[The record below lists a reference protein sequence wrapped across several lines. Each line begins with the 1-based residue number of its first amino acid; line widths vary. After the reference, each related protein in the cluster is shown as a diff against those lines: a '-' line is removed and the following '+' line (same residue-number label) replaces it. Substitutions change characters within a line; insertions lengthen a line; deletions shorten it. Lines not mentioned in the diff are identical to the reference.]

1 MSNSRRTKGIDLPA
15 SDVERYYAAVM
26 EFADEA
32 RRIAAPMLERG
43 FTTETKQDA
52 SPVTDI
58 DRAIERRL
66 RELIAA
72 RFPDHG
78 VIGEEYPAYRPE
90 SAFQWILDPIDGTE
104 ELIHG
109 IPTWGAML
117 ALHHDGVPVV
127 GLIDH
132 PALDVRASAGVGLGA
147 WRNGQR
153 IRLREP
159 AEPTRPEAVRLV
171 MSARLNFVRSTDEGH
186 VFDAL
191 ARRFPNHR
199 IYRAAYAHTVVVT
212 GAADAMVDA
221 HNAIWDLAPS
231 QVLVEEAGGAYAVVR
246 DFASP
251 NGRMLS
257 VVFGRRDVVEQILL
271 LFSALG
277 SSGVE

>member
-1 MSNSRRTKGIDLPA
+1 MDLPA
-15 SDVERYYAAVM
+15 SDVERYYAAAM
-26 EFADEA
+26 AFADEG

-43 FTTETKQDA
+43 FATETKHDM
-52 SPVTDI
+52 SPVTEV

-66 RELIAA
+66 RELIA
-72 RFPDHG
+72 RQFPDHG
-78 VIGEEYPAYRPE
+78 VIGEEYPAHQAE

-132 PALDVRASAGVGLGA
+132 PALDLRASAAVGLGA
-147 WRNGQR
+147 WYNGQR

-159 AEPTRPEAVRLV
+159 ATPTRPESLRLV
-171 MSARLNFVRSTDEGH
+171 MSARLNFVRGTDEGH
-186 VFDAL
+186 IFDAL
-191 ARRFPNHR
+191 TRRFPNHR

-221 HNAIWDLAPS
+221 HNAIWDLAAS

-246 DFASP
+246 DTATP
-251 NGRMLS
+251 KGRVLS
-257 VVFGRRDVVEQILL
+257 AVFGRRDVVEQILPV
-271 LFSALG
+271 FQAPRSTG
-277 SSGVE
+277 EP

>member
-1 MSNSRRTKGIDLPA
+1 MA
-15 SDVERYYAAVM
+15 
-26 EFADEA
+26 FADEV
-32 RRIAAPMLERG
+32 RRIAAPMLEAG
-43 FTTETKQDA
+43 FATETKQDA
-52 SPVTDI
+52 SPVTEV

-66 RELIAA
+66 RELIA
-72 RFPDHG
+72 RQFPDHG
-78 VIGEEYPAYRPE
+78 VIGEEYPAHQPE

-153 IRLREP
+153 IRLQEL
-159 AEPTRPEAVRLV
+159 ATPTRPEAVRLV
-171 MSARLNFVRSTDEGH
+171 MSARLNFMRGTDEGH

-199 IYRAAYAHTVVVT
+199 IYRAAYAHTAVVT

-231 QVLVEEAGGAYAVVR
+231 QVLIEEAGGAYAVVR
-246 DFASP
+246 DIATP
-251 NGRMLS
+251 DGRMLS
-257 VVFGRRDVVEQILL
+257 AVFGRPNVVEQILP
-271 LFSALG
+271 LFLALG
-277 SSGVE
+277 SSGEE